1 MGSNV
6 LQIGEV
12 ATQSQVTVDAVRYY
26 EKHKL
31 LPMASR
37 STSGYRLFPAETV
50 DRIRFIKQAQEV
62 GFSLREISELFSTGE
77 GLKQCRAVHDLILGK
92 LTDIDARLQQMK
104 IFRLILKR
112 HLIACEKEI
121 NDNKEQAVCPVL
133 VTIK

>member
-1 MGSNV
+1 MSWPLAARAQPFCESTTVTGS
-6 LQIGEV
+6 L
-12 ATQSQVTVDAVRYY
+12 ATSA
-26 EKHKL
+26 L
-31 LPMASR
+31 SSSACAASR